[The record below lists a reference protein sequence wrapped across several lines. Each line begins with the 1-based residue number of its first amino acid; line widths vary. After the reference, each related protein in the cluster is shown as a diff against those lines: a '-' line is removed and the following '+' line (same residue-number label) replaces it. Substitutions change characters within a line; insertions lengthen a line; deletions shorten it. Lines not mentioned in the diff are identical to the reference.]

1 MRPAMGRRKN
11 VQTVFGFS
19 RHFSGTRQCASY
31 PEPGLTEGVQ
41 NDGMGMTSRDIR
53 LLGLVA
59 FASMASMRMCDPM
72 LVQWALDF
80 DVSQGQASHVIAAF
94 AIAYGLM
101 QLVYGPLGQRLGNV
115 RLVTWAAG
123 ISAILSVLT
132 ALSTGLEAL
141 AGVRTAMGAIA
152 ACIIPLSMAWI
163 GDKVSYEHR
172 QQTLARLMSATV
184 TGLMAGQWF
193 GGFAAQ
199 YLGWRWAFAALALL
213 FALASVL
220 LYTSDM
226 YQNFQPK
233 TGQASVTAVM
243 YLKETWTLLEQSHIQ
258 KVLLLTLLEGAFAFG
273 AMVFVPSVLIKDF
286 GLNAS
291 SAGAAML
298 LYGVGGLM
306 YSQFAKHW
314 LKLCGEGGLAKAGG
328 CLIAAGLA
336 LLLWSDQLAGALL
349 ACFVTGLGLY
359 MLHNVLQTQATQ
371 MAPHNRS
378 TAVTLFAS
386 VLFLG
391 QSGGVLALSLCLDA
405 NWLRPSL
412 ALVAVGIAVV
422 GFFVSKQSPGTSPPI
437 N

>member
-1 MRPAMGRRKN
+1 
-11 VQTVFGFS
+11 
-19 RHFSGTRQCASY
+19 
-31 PEPGLTEGVQ
+31 
-41 NDGMGMTSRDIR
+41 MTGRDIR

-59 FASMASMRMCDPM
+59 FASMASMRVCDPM
-72 LVQWALDF
+72 LVQWATEF
-80 DVSQGQASHVIAAF
+80 DVSQGQASHVIAVF
-94 AIAYGLM
+94 AIAYGVM
-101 QLVYGPLGQRLGNV
+101 QLVYGPLGQRLGNI

-123 ISAILSVLT
+123 ISAVLSVLT
-132 ALSTGLEAL
+132 LLSSGLEAL
-141 AGVRTAMGAIA
+141 TWVRTAIGAIA

-163 GDKVSYEHR
+163 GDKVGYEER

-199 YLGWRWAFAALALL
+199 YLGWRWAFAALAVLFASSAFLL
-213 FALASVL
+213 FRSA
-220 LYTSDM
+220 M
-226 YQNFQPK
+226 YQGYQPQSDK
-233 TGQASVTAVM
+233 PTNTAAM
-243 YLKETWTLLEQSHIQ
+243 YLQETLQLLQQTIVQ
-258 KVLLLTLLEGAFAFG
+258 KILLLTLLEGALAFG
-273 AMVFVPSVLIKDF
+273 AMVFVPSMLIKDF
-286 GLNAS
+286 GLSAS

-314 LKLCGEGGLAKAGG
+314 LKQYGE
-328 CLIAAGLA
+328 AGLA
-336 LLLWSDQLAGALL
+336 RAGGGLIASGLVILLWSAHTAGALL
-349 ACFVTGLGLY
+349 ACLVTGLGLY

-391 QSGGVLALSLCLDA
+391 QSLGVVILSKCLDLGMLSPA
-405 NWLRPSL
+405 F
-412 ALVAVGIAVV
+412 AAVAVGIAWV
-422 GFFVSKQSPGTSPPI
+422 GLFVAKQSPSVASGI

>member
-1 MRPAMGRRKN
+1 MGVN
-11 VQTVFGFS
+11 
-19 RHFSGTRQCASY
+19 
-31 PEPGLTEGVQ
+31 
-41 NDGMGMTSRDIR
+41 SRDIR

-59 FASMASMRMCDPM
+59 FASMGSMRMCDPM
-72 LVQWALDF
+72 LVQWAADF

-94 AIAYGLM
+94 AIAYGVM

-123 ISAILSVLT
+123 ISAFLSLLT
-132 ALSTGLEAL
+132 ALSTGFEAL
-141 AGVRTAMGAIA
+141 TVVRTAMGGIA

-199 YLGWRWAFAALALL
+199 YFGWRWAFAALAVL
-213 FALASVL
+213 FAIACYL
-220 LYTSDM
+220 LYASDI
-226 YQNFQPK
+226 YKSFQPH
-233 TGQASVTAVM
+233 TDQASVTAM
-243 YLKETWTLLEQSHIQ
+243 TYLHESMALLEQAHIQ
-258 KVLLLTLLEGAFAFG
+258 RVLLLTLFEGVFAYG
-273 AMVFVPSVLIKDF
+273 AMVFVPSILIKDF
-286 GLNAS
+286 SLSAS

-298 LYGVGGLM
+298 LYGIGGLM

-314 LKLCGEGGLAKAGG
+314 LKLCGEAGLAKTGG
-328 CLIAAGLA
+328 TLIASGLV

-349 ACFVTGLGLY
+349 ACLVTGLGLY

-391 QSGGVLALSLCLDA
+391 QSGGVLALSLCLDRGL
-405 NWLRPSL
+405 LRQS
-412 ALVAVGIAVV
+412 LVAVAFGIALV
-422 GFFVSKQSPGTSPPI
+422 GFFVARQS
-437 N
+437 NQLVD